1 MRRSPLLAGLLLT
14 TSLGAA
20 SVDFA
25 HEVVPILRKH
35 CSECHTG
42 DKKKGGLSMNTRAS
56 LLEGGENGAVISAGQ
71 TQKSK
76 LLDAIVSAD
85 PDVRMPP
92 KGDRLSPAE
101 VATLRNWVEQ
111 GAVWTEGFA
120 FKQPAYEPPLR
131 PRQPVLPEARN
142 GRTHPIDRVLDG
154 WLADKGAPTPPV
166 ADDATFLRRVS
177 LDLVGMLPS
186 AEEARAFAADR
197 RPDKRALLVRSLLA
211 RNVDY
216 ADHWMVF
223 WNDLLRNDYAG
234 TGYIDGGRK
243 QITNWLYISLLANKP
258 YDVFARELVAP
269 SADSEGFAKGIIWRG
284 AVSAAQAPEL
294 QYAQSVSQTFLGINM
309 KCASCHDSF
318 VDRWKLRDAYGLAAI
333 YSDHPM
339 ELVRCD
345 IPTGKPAVA
354 AWPFPELGQ
363 VDASKPREERLAQ
376 LAALITH
383 PDNGRFQRTIVNRL
397 WHRLMGRGVVHPVDA
412 MQTQPWNQDLLDVL
426 ANRLVESKY
435 DLKAVIEFIATSQAY
450 QSRAEILARDA
461 EDKSYIYRG
470 PRAKR
475 LTAEQ
480 FVDAVWRLTST
491 TPAKIVPQVPRA
503 APVAG
508 AAKKPVIEPLLAAP
522 IWSGDIAGGRLP
534 AAGET
539 RSFRRQLA
547 LDADVDAA
555 TCVATCDNGFEL
567 YVNGKKIGAGDNW
580 ADPKSFDLSASLLKG
595 TNQIVVVGHNSGK
608 VPNVAA
614 LFFQVNVTLK
624 GGARV
629 RMATDTAWESTTSV
643 PNARGTFAVAGKAK
657 AATKTAET
665 VWQPVSL
672 VKGDAWR
679 MAEARMAEM
688 LAGVEASSAVPARAS
703 LMKSD
708 LLQRALGR
716 PNREQIVSMRP
727 NELST
732 LEAIDL
738 SNGQALTSLLSAGA
752 VKLKKRT
759 WTSPEE
765 LARWLYLSALSREPA
780 PAELKVAAGIVGAE
794 ISEQGIAD
802 LLWAVCMLP
811 EFQTI
816 R

>member
-1 MRRSPLLAGLLLT
+1 MRSPLLAGLLLT
-14 TSLGAA
+14 ASLGAA
-20 SVDFA
+20 PVDFA

-35 CSECHTG
+35 CVECHAG
-42 DKKKGGLSMNTRAS
+42 DKKKGGLSMNTRVS
-56 LLEGGENGAVISAGQ
+56 LLEGGENGAVVTAGQ

-76 LLDAIVSAD
+76 LIEAIVSAD

-92 KGDRLSPAE
+92 KGERLSPVE
-101 VATLRNWVEQ
+101 VATLRAWVEQ

-120 FKQPAYEPPLR
+120 FKKPAYEPPLR
-131 PRQPVLPEARN
+131 PRQPVLPEARA

-154 WLADKGAPTPPV
+154 WLADKGAPTPV
-166 ADDATFLRRVS
+166 LADDATFLRRVT
-177 LDLVGMLPS
+177 LDLIGMLPS

-243 QITNWLYISLLANKP
+243 QITNWLYVSLLANKP

-269 SADSEGFAKGIIWRG
+269 SSDSEGFAKGIIWRG

-294 QYAQSVSQTFLGINM
+294 QYSQSVSQTFLGINM

-435 DLKAVIEFIATSQAY
+435 DLKAVLEFIATSQAY
-450 QSRAEILARDA
+450 QSRAEILSRDA
-461 EDKSYIYRG
+461 DDKGYVYRG

-480 FVDAVWRLTST
+480 FVDAVWRLTGT

-522 IWSGDIAGGRLP
+522 IWSGDIAVGRLP

-555 TCVATCDNGFEL
+555 TCVVTCDNGFEL

-595 TNQIVVVGHNSGK
+595 SNQIVVVGHNAGK

-624 GGARV
+624 GGVRV

-643 PNARGTFAVAGKAK
+643 PNARGTFAAGKAK
-657 AATKTAET
+657 AAEV
-665 VWQPVSL
+665 VWQTVAL

-688 LAGVEASSAVPARAS
+688 LAGVEGSSAVPARAS

-738 SNGQALTSLLSAGA
+738 SNGQALTNLLSAGA
-752 VKLKKRT
+752 AKLKKRT

-780 PAELKVAAGIVGAE
+780 PAELKVAASIVGAE
-794 ISEQGIAD
+794 MSEQGIAD
-802 LLWAVCMLP
+802 LLWVVCMLP

>member
-1 MRRSPLLAGLLLT
+1 MRSPLLAGLLLT
-14 TSLGAA
+14 ASLGAA
-20 SVDFA
+20 PVDFA

-35 CSECHTG
+35 CVECHAG
-42 DKKKGGLSMNTRAS
+42 DKKKGGLSMNTRVS
-56 LLEGGENGAVISAGQ
+56 LLEGGENGAVVTAGQ

-76 LLDAIVSAD
+76 LLEAIVSAD

-92 KGDRLSPAE
+92 KGERLSPVE
-101 VATLRNWVEQ
+101 VATLRAWVEQ

-120 FKQPAYEPPLR
+120 FKKPAYEPPLR
-131 PRQPVLPEARN
+131 PRQPVLPEARA

-154 WLADKGAPTPPV
+154 WLADKGAPTPV
-166 ADDATFLRRVS
+166 LADDATFLRRVT
-177 LDLVGMLPS
+177 LDLIGMLPS

-243 QITNWLYISLLANKP
+243 QITNWLYVSLLANKP

-269 SADSEGFAKGIIWRG
+269 SSDSEGFAKGIIWRG

-294 QYAQSVSQTFLGINM
+294 QYSQSVSQTFLGINM

-435 DLKAVIEFIATSQAY
+435 DLKAVLEFIATSQAY
-450 QSRAEILARDA
+450 QSRAEILSRDA
-461 EDKSYIYRG
+461 DDKGYVYRG

-480 FVDAVWRLTST
+480 FVDAVWRLTGT

-555 TCVATCDNGFEL
+555 TCVVTCDNGFEL

-595 TNQIVVVGHNSGK
+595 SNQIVVVGHNAGK

-624 GGARV
+624 GGVRV

-643 PNARGTFAVAGKAK
+643 PNARGTFAASKAK
-657 AATKTAET
+657 AAEV
-665 VWQPVSL
+665 VWQTVAL

-688 LAGVEASSAVPARAS
+688 LAGVEGSSAVPARAS

-738 SNGQALTSLLSAGA
+738 SNGQALTNLLSAGA
-752 VKLKKRT
+752 AKLKKRT

-780 PAELKVAAGIVGAE
+780 PAELKVAASIVGAE
-794 ISEQGIAD
+794 MSEQGIAD
-802 LLWAVCMLP
+802 LLWVVCMLP